1 MQRVIQF
8 LRDTAM
14 NGRRF
19 GESTLRDTRPW
30 DPLTNELVNV
40 GRVPNPALELT
51 SCASMGSVVV
61 ALGTYGVGRCS
72 SYGRWDPG
80 MDLTDNCNHMWLLL
94 VLDGDDLRTHHSVEI
109 GGVNVAQVEGE
120 DRKYFLIHLWYYG
133 FVYLLSPEGEFLAAS
148 CVPEG
153 YPTRL
158 RSTGDE
164 LPRLEYMEEDG
175 GEDPEE
181 WVVREWVTPDQGAEL
196 GSWVPKP
203 DEEEGT

>member
-1 MQRVIQF
+1 
-8 LRDTAM
+8 M

-19 GESTLRDTRPW
+19 GESTLRGARPW
-30 DPLTNELVNV
+30 DPLTNDLVNV

-61 ALGTYGVGRCS
+61 ALGTYGVRGGG

-80 MDLTDNCNHMWLLL
+80 MDLTDKSTHMWVLL
-94 VLDGDDLRTHHSVEI
+94 VLDGENLRTHHSVEI
-109 GGVNVAQVEGE
+109 GSVNVAKVEGG
-120 DRKYFLIHLWYYG
+120 KQKFFLIHLWYYG
-133 FVYLLSPEGEFLAAS
+133 YVYLLSPEGEFLAAS

-153 YPTRL
+153 LRTRL
-158 RSTGDE
+158 ISTGGG
-164 LPRLEYMEEDG
+164 LPRLEYDEEDE

-196 GSWVPKP
+196 GSWVPLP
-203 DEEEGT
+203 GEEEGT